1 MFLSKVFN
9 DYLPFDHEGE
19 GKIKSYYVYND
30 STKTLLMSLPGF
42 SKQDLEIE
50 IEGRTLRISSKIKKE
65 DETYFKKSFTKR
77 FIIPEDVDV
86 DQINASVEN
95 GVLTLS
101 FKKSEEVKKI
111 KIF

>member
-1 MFLSKVFN
+1 MFFTN
-9 DYLPFDHEGE
+9 FFDDLPFTYDWS
-19 GKIKSYYVYND
+19 GKNKSYYVYND
-30 STKTLLMSLPGF
+30 STKTLLLPLPGF

-50 IEGRTLRISSKIKKE
+50 IEGRTLNISSKIKKE
-65 DETYFKKSFTKR
+65 DETHFKKSFTKR

-95 GVLTLS
+95 GILTLS